1 MSTEIVTK
9 VSMLELKQEKLRS
22 INRKQLIHSVA
33 IASKLSPNL
42 VDKRDIKN
50 HYEKIFKNCHVKY
63 QGDGPTGILLIY
75 PQHTLHY
82 LEAPIELLNAI
93 ITDLNSLDNE
103 GYIIIFYLLEYQL
116 ISRVCFSR
124 ALFNGSRILNFS
136 TGFEQRFYPQYSNRM
151 VDLPSLAKGEIYQ
164 THEPIEATV
173 SQNLSKIY
181 TMGVQLSKLHQMEM
195 KKTLDALPEKLP
207 HLLVQQDVL
216 EYLVNHED
224 LNTPS
229 EYIRRYCTPYF
240 NSLDSDFVWP
250 IQAKLFPYD

>member
-103 GYIIIFYLLEYQL
+103 G
-116 ISRVCFSR
+116 